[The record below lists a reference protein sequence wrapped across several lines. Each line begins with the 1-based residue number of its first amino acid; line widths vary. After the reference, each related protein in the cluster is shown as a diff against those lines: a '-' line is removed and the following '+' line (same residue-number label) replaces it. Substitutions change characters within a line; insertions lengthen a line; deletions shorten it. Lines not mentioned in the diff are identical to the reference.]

1 MGVRLDIFNRSWAT
15 KGVAVFLLAFE
26 TIFLNVIVP
35 GHTRGA
41 VTLTGKSELTSLGD
55 LGCPLCARSDD
66 PSRQKKPSKQDQSE
80 CAICHLA
87 VRMFTAPPVDF
98 RLGEIGLLELIPPPA
113 ADAMPVVAALP
124 IPFSRGPPLIS
135 I

>member
-1 MGVRLDIFNRSWAT
+1 MGVRLDIFNRSWAR
-15 KGVAVFLLAFE
+15 KSVAVFLLAFE

-41 VTLTGKSELTSLGD
+41 VTLTGKSEIASLGD

-66 PSRQKKPSKQDQSE
+66 SSKQKKPSEQDRSQ
-80 CAICHLA
+80 CAICQLA
-87 VRMFTAPPVDF
+87 LQMFTAPPVDF

-113 ADAMPVVAALP
+113 ADVAPMVAALP
-124 IPFSRGPPLIS
+124 IPFSRGPPVIS
-135 I
+135 V